1 MREFKFRAWNK
12 KREVIAFV
20 SAMFLDKLEYHAA
33 VELNYL
39 FNRKIEKTRETVN
52 LSEVELMQFTGL
64 KDCNGREI
72 YENDILKL
80 PSGKIT
86 AVSFMFGSFCYDE
99 DFTTNLCNINANS
112 EIIGNTYENAD
123 LLDK

>member
-1 MREFKFRAWNK
+1 MREFKFKAWIPIFDEM
-12 KREVIAFV
+12 REVASIDFT
-20 SAMFLDKLEYHAA
+20 SDTLKIKGDDT
-33 VELNYL
+33 L
-39 FNRKIEKTRETVN
+39 FNFNDSFAESFDTAR
-52 LSEVELMQFTGL
+52 LMQYTGL
-64 KDCNGREI
+64 KDCKEREI

-112 EIIGNTYENAD
+112 EIIGNTYENAY
-123 LLDK
+123 LLDKKGE